1 MLLKELAMFDFLYNF
16 IILGALFLI
25 YSFIGWM
32 IEVIYTLIEKKK
44 FVNRGFLIGPLVPI
58 WGTGAVL
65 ITIILRPD
73 DSLFN
78 LVISS
83 AFIGTF
89 LEYVV
94 NYLMEKMFK
103 VRWWDYSSLPFN
115 INGRVWLGSSC
126 FFGIGGLLIVKI
138 MNPLFFRFFSI
149 INDFVFSIIIM
160 VLLLFVLTDF
170 CISFNIIN
178 KLKISVDSV
187 RKDYTEEISKKVK
200 AILMN
205 KSMWF
210 KRLLNAFPNV
220 KFSFKAKK

>member
-1 MLLKELAMFDFLYNF
+1 
-16 IILGALFLI
+16 
-25 YSFIGWM
+25 
-32 IEVIYTLIEKKK
+32 
-44 FVNRGFLIGPLVPI
+44 
-58 WGTGAVL
+58 
-65 ITIILRPD
+65 
-73 DSLFN
+73 
-78 LVISS
+78 
-83 AFIGTF
+83 
-89 LEYVV
+89 
-94 NYLMEKMFK
+94 
-103 VRWWDYSSLPFN
+103 
-115 INGRVWLGSSC
+115 
-126 FFGIGGLLIVKI
+126 
-138 MNPLFFRFFSI
+138 
-149 INDFVFSIIIM
+149 M

>member
-1 MLLKELAMFDFLYNF
+1 MFDFFYNF
-16 IILGALFLI
+16 IVLSALFLI
-25 YSFIGWM
+25 YSFVGWI
-32 IEVIYTLIEKKK
+32 IEVMYTLIEQKK

-65 ITIILRPD
+65 ITLILKPY

-78 LVISS
+78 LAISS

-94 NYLMEKMFK
+94 NYLMEKLFK
-103 VRWWDYSSLPFN
+103 VRWWDYSNLPFN

-126 FFGIGGLLIVKI
+126 FFGLGGILVVQ
-138 MNPLFFRFFSI
+138 I
-149 INDFVFSIIIM
+149 INPMLFELFTMMNRTLFCAIVII
-160 VLLLFVLTDF
+160 LLLLVLTDF

-187 RKDYTEEISKKVK
+187 RKDYTEEISKKVT
-200 AILMN
+200 AILMS
-205 KSMWF
+205 KSLWF

-220 KFSFKAKK
+220 RFSFKEKK

>member
-115 INGRVWLGSSC
+115 ISGRVWLGSSC
-126 FFGIGGLLIVKI
+126 F
-138 MNPLFFRFFSI
+138 
-149 INDFVFSIIIM
+149 
-160 VLLLFVLTDF
+160 LTWWPFD
-170 CISFNIIN
+170 C
-178 KLKISVDSV
+178 
-187 RKDYTEEISKKVK
+187 
-200 AILMN
+200 
-205 KSMWF
+205 
-210 KRLLNAFPNV
+210 
-220 KFSFKAKK
+220 